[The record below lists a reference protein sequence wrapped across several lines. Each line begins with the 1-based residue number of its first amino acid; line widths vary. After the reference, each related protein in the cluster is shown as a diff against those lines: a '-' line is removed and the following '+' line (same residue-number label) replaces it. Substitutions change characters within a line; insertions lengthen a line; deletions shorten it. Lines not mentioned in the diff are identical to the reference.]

1 MTWFRRA
8 QEHVAPQP
16 EVDPADTPEGLLKLV
31 FERTGEVNQN
41 AGHLPVEAVVVSRR
55 VLDAVREVV
64 DTSSDRELD
73 VRAVVSLRGILS
85 DYFPTTLHTYLA
97 LDPASV
103 DTVGGSG
110 RTPSQQVVEQFETL
124 FESATDLLA
133 ATRAHDADA
142 LQTQGSFL
150 RTKFSRSDLDI

>member
-8 QEHVAPQP
+8 QEHVAPPP
-16 EVDPADTPEGLLKLV
+16 ETDPEDTPEGLLKLV
-31 FERTGEVNQN
+31 FERTAEINQN
-41 AGHLPVEAVVVSRR
+41 AGHLPVEAVVVARR
-55 VLDAVREVV
+55 VLDAVREVI

-85 DYFPTTLHTYLA
+85 DYLPTTLHTYLA

-103 DTVGGSG
+103 ETARPSG
-110 RTPSQQVVEQFETL
+110 RTPSQQVIEQFETL
-124 FESATDLLA
+124 IESATDLLD

-150 RTKFSRSDLDI
+150 RTKFSRSDLDL